1 MFELIIGL
9 VIISIVLF
17 ILSFFMNDRFK
28 KIEDQIE
35 QLSLNQM
42 QESYQTS
49 KKLKILEEELL
60 PTTVNTDFK
69 PQGKSTMTQ
78 RIESLYRSGHSLSE
92 ISQLTKVSE
101 YDIEQV
107 IHTLRS

>member
-1 MFELIIGL
+1 VFELIIGL

-17 ILSFFMNDRFK
+17 ILSFFMSDRFK
-28 KIEDQIE
+28 KMEDQIE

-60 PTTVNTDFK
+60 PTNINTDFK
-69 PQGKSTMTQ
+69 LQGKSTMTQ

-92 ISQLTKVSE
+92 IRQLTKVSE

>member
-1 MFELIIGL
+1 M
-9 VIISIVLF
+9 S
-17 ILSFFMNDRFK
+17 DRFK

-42 QESYQTS
+42 QESYQTNQ
-49 KKLKILEEELL
+49 KLKILEEELL
-60 PTTVNTDFK
+60 PTTVHTDFK
-69 PQGKSTMTQ
+69 PQSKSTVTQ

-92 ISQLTKVSE
+92 ISHLTNISE

-107 IHTLRS
+107 IQTIR

>member
-1 MFELIIGL
+1 VFELIIGL

-17 ILSFFMNDRFK
+17 ILSFFMSDRFK
-28 KIEDQIE
+28 KMEDQIE

-60 PTTVNTDFK
+60 PTNINTDFK
-69 PQGKSTMTQ
+69 LQGKSTMTQ